1 MLTAGGK
8 KKLRKK
14 AKEIVKKMK
23 VRSTIFHCKEQRLIH
38 LIFQEEVGSGDSGSV
53 VEEEQIGATAGNSIK
68 KHAVVEKSPKVRSL

>member
-23 VRSTIFHCKEQRLIH
+23 VRSTIFHCKEQQLIH
-38 LIFQEEVGSGDSGSV
+38 LIFQEEVGSNV

-68 KHAVVEKSPKVRSL
+68 KHAVVDKSLKVRSYNP